1 MTMIMMRENLATKI
15 TMSNLEIPS
24 VDTMKLGKT
33 VKNMGSVLAKIVKK
47 SIFSKMKLAG
57 LQMKKPASLLQR
69 SVLQFKI

>member
-24 VDTMKLGKT
+24 VDTMKLGKN
-33 VKNMGSVLAKIVKK
+33 VKDMGSVLAKIMKK

-57 LQMKKPASLLQR
+57 LRMKKPASFAL
-69 SVLQFKI
+69 KICPAV